1 MIILKGGFVSPQRR
15 NLNSL
20 LTTKPKLISL
30 KNVYRNNKPGRS
42 LLTSTI
48 VLGLSIMAAVA
59 APISPEHI
67 AIVKATAPVLKEHGV
82 EITTLFY
89 QNMINAHPEL
99 KNVFSMSNQASGAQ
113 PRALAAAVFAY
124 ASYVD
129 DLGKLKAAVERIAHK
144 HESLKVQPEQYAIVG
159 KYLLEAVAAVLGDA
173 CTTEIGEA
181 WTAAYGAL
189 ADIFINREK
198 QLYAAHEEWQSWRR
212 FKIQKKV
219 PETSEI
225 TSFYLVP
232 EDGTP
237 LPPFLPGQYI
247 SLQIFVPQMGHNQ
260 PRQYSLSDA
269 PRSDY
274 YRISVKK
281 EKGKQIE
288 VPGLISNLLHDNYKE
303 GDVLELTAPAG
314 EFFVDPKDDEGKP
327 IVLISAGV
335 GLTPMISIL
344 NSAVNA
350 RSQRRISWIHGVH
363 SSELRAFNNHIR
375 DTCVKDVNHNIDAT
389 FFVTS
394 PQQQEVQGVDYH
406 FAGRVDLSTIDSESG
421 LFISDART
429 NYYICGPYTF
439 MKDMERYLV
448 SVGVSEERIHLE
460 VFGTGD
466 E

>member
-1 MIILKGGFVSPQRR
+1 
-15 NLNSL
+15 
-20 LTTKPKLISL
+20 
-30 KNVYRNNKPGRS
+30 
-42 LLTSTI
+42 
-48 VLGLSIMAAVA
+48 MAAVA

-82 EITTLFY
+82 TITTLFY
-89 QNMINAHPEL
+89 NNMIAARPEL
-99 KNVFSMSNQASGAQ
+99 KNIFSMSNQASGAQ
-113 PRALAAAVFAY
+113 ARALAAAVFAY

-159 KYLLEAVAAVLGDA
+159 KYLIEAVAAVLGDA
-173 CTTEIGEA
+173 CTPEIGEA
-181 WTAAYGAL
+181 WTAAYAAL
-189 ADIFINREK
+189 ADIFISREQ
-198 QLYAAHEEWQSWRR
+198 QLYAAHGDWQGWRR

-219 PETSEI
+219 LETSEI
-225 TSFYLVP
+225 ASFYLVP
-232 EDGTP
+232 EDGAP
-237 LPPFLPGQYI
+237 LPSFLPGQYV
-247 SLQIFVPQMGHNQ
+247 SLQLFIPEKGYYQ

-281 EKGKQIE
+281 EKGKQ
-288 VPGLISNLLHDNYKE
+288 VGGPGLISNLLHENYNE
-303 GDVLELTAPAG
+303 GDVVEITAPAG
-314 EFFVDPKDDEGKP
+314 EFFVDPKDDESKP
-327 IVLISAGV
+327 IALISAGV

-350 RSQRRISWIHGVH
+350 GSKRRISWIHGVH
-363 SSELRAFNNHIR
+363 SSEVRAFSKHIR
-375 DTCVKDVNHNIDAT
+375 DTVAKDSNHNINAT

-406 FAGRVDLSTIDSESG
+406 FAGRVNLGKVDSESS
-421 LFISDART
+421 LFLGDARAE
-429 NYYICGPYTF
+429 YYICGPYAF
-439 MKDMERYLV
+439 MKDMEKYLV
-448 SVGVSEERIHLE
+448 SVGVAQERIHLE

>member
-1 MIILKGGFVSPQRR
+1 
-15 NLNSL
+15 
-20 LTTKPKLISL
+20 
-30 KNVYRNNKPGRS
+30 
-42 LLTSTI
+42 
-48 VLGLSIMAAVA
+48 MAAVA

-82 EITTLFY
+82 AITTLFY
-89 QNMINAHPEL
+89 QNMIDAHPEL
-99 KNVFSMSNQASGAQ
+99 KNIFSMSNQNSGAQ

-159 KYLLEAVAAVLGDA
+159 KHLIEAVAAVLGDA
-173 CTTEIGEA
+173 CTPEIGEA

-198 QLYAAHEEWQSWRR
+198 QLYAAHSDWQSWRR

-232 EDGTP
+232 EDGAP
-237 LPPFLPGQYI
+237 LPSFLPGQYI
-247 SLQIFVPQMGHNQ
+247 SLQLFVPQMGHNQ

-281 EKGKQIE
+281 DKGKQVG
-288 VPGLISNLLHDNYKE
+288 VPGLISNLLHENYKE
-303 GDVLELTAPAG
+303 GDVVEITAPAG
-314 EFFVDPKDDEGKP
+314 DFFVDPKDDESNP
-327 IVLISAGV
+327 IALISASV

-344 NSAVNA
+344 NSTVNA
-350 RSQRRISWIHGVH
+350 GSQRRISWIHGVH
-363 SSELRAFNNHIR
+363 SSEVRAFSNHIR
-375 DTCVKDVNHNIDAT
+375 DTCANDANSNINAT

-406 FAGRVDLSTIDSESG
+406 FAGRVDLSKVDSESS
-421 LFISDART
+421 LFLDDARAE
-429 NYYICGPYTF
+429 YYICGPYAF
-439 MKDMERYLV
+439 MKATEKYLV
-448 SVGVSEERIHLE
+448 SVGVAQERIHLE